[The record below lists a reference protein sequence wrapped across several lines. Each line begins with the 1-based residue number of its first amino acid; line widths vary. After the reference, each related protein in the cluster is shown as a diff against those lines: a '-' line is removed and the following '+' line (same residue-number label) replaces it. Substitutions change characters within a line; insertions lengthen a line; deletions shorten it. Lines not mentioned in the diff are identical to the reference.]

1 MPKLEKKKPNLLH
14 FELCTTNFHYLL
26 VKAGEPK
33 IIISTFEYNTVTD
46 LLL

>member
-26 VKAGEPK
+26 VKAGEPE
-33 IIISTFEYNTVTD
+33 IITISTFE
-46 LLL
+46 